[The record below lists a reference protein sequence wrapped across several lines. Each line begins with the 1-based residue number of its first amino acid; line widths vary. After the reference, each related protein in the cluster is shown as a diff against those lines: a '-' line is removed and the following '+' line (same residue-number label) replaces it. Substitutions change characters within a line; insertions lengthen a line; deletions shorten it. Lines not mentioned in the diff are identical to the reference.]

1 MSIWDILG
9 VPKESDLKTI
19 KKAYA
24 KLLKENN
31 PEDNAEEYQK
41 LREAYDEAIK
51 YKKREKDIIKSVE
64 KKKISED
71 ITNNVDKLK
80 EFEEQDESKDYY
92 YELNDKR
99 LNSEENI
106 ENEFDKFMEKLMKIY
121 TTSELRVN
129 LNSWKELIN
138 SEELWNLE
146 YSALISEELFRFVVN
161 NKCIPSEAID
171 LMNKYFNWDKD
182 EIRFSQ
188 IYGDKVIKE
197 IKKRIKNQYKIRYEF
212 LYGMTNEEVD
222 KFVLS
227 MEEIIKLVGKRKYSI
242 LKEKIDSAYEM
253 YSSNLEFMSLSA
265 SIYFS
270 IIKNYDKAIEYYNKC
285 FELSKND
292 LVYYIFIGSAFNKK
306 KEFDKAIYY
315 INIYLDDKI
324 QEKKDINKKEALYQ
338 LAYAHYYS
346 KNFVEA
352 KVALEEFN
360 KLKVESS
367 NTKKANKYLK
377 KVDGKLSGK
386 KIVIVMPDL
395 EWIEFIWTIIK
406 AFLELIFTFLKS
418 IFEIIFIAILWE
430 AIKLLLLIIWT
441 ILKVFFEIVWEIL
454 KGFFEIVWEILK
466 CFFEIMWEI
475 LKFIW
480 EVLKEDYIWF
490 LLFIIF
496 NLILSLIV

>member
-1 MSIWDILG
+1 M
-9 VPKESDLKTI
+9 
-19 KKAYA
+19 
-24 KLLKENN
+24 
-31 PEDNAEEYQK
+31 
-41 LREAYDEAIK
+41 
-51 YKKREKDIIKSVE
+51 
-64 KKKISED
+64 
-71 ITNNVDKLK
+71 
-80 EFEEQDESKDYY
+80 
-92 YELNDKR
+92 
-99 LNSEENI
+99 
-106 ENEFDKFMEKLMKIY
+106 
-121 TTSELRVN
+121 
-129 LNSWKELIN
+129 
-138 SEELWNLE
+138 
-146 YSALISEELFRFVVN
+146 
-161 NKCIPSEAID
+161 
-171 LMNKYFNWDKD
+171 
-182 EIRFSQ
+182 
-188 IYGDKVIKE
+188 
-197 IKKRIKNQYKIRYEF
+197 
-212 LYGMTNEEVD
+212 
-222 KFVLS
+222 
-227 MEEIIKLVGKRKYSI
+227 
-242 LKEKIDSAYEM
+242 
-253 YSSNLEFMSLSA
+253 
-265 SIYFS
+265 
-270 IIKNYDKAIEYYNKC
+270 
-285 FELSKND
+285 
-292 LVYYIFIGSAFNKK
+292 YYIFIGSTFNKK